1 MGLSGERHIM
11 LQYRDHHAPAAT
23 EESAE
28 RDIMAEMAR
37 AKTAKQDRPLVED
50 ALMCGIGRLVCSWG
64 TLEAR
69 LEQKIGQLRQ
79 AAGDVRLTNPRQR
92 PTMPKMMAELRA
104 IVSMRNRRNNVQ
116 LIEISEIERTLQ
128 QIDKFRM
135 LVLQGFQAPAQDGRP
150 GTRAFLCRDAKNNAI
165 SVSLNELETEVARL
179 DQCRER
185 LLAL

>member
-1 MGLSGERHIM
+1 M
-11 LQYRDHHAPAAT
+11 LQYRDHRVSAAT

-28 RDIMAEMAR
+28 KDIMAEMAR
-37 AKTAKQDRPLVED
+37 AAAAKQERSGAED
-50 ALMCGIGRLVCSWG
+50 ALMCGIGRLVSSWG
-64 TLEAR
+64 TLEVR
-69 LEQKIGQLRQ
+69 LEQKILQLRQ
-79 AAGDVRLTNPRQR
+79 AAGDVRLTPARQR

-116 LIEISEIERTLQ
+116 LIEISEIERSLQ

-150 GTRAFLCRDAKNNAI
+150 GTRAFLCRDAKNNVV
-165 SVSLNELETEVARL
+165 SVSLHELDAEVERL